1 MIHILNL
8 IKYYNTTKNALREYQ
23 IQSDMTDIEAGIN
36 QNTNA
41 LNFHKKAKAAHTAD
55 QITYGGFTVAE
66 KLKYDTSRI
75 DNLILNSD
83 GHNINEL
90 IDLRVSPIDGKTF
103 ATVQGRMIY
112 DYNYFK
118 KKIDRVVHVDDFG
131 AVADG
136 VTDCTQAFKDAIGE
150 GNVEVHFSAGTY
162 VGLIKVP
169 SNCRLIGEGQGITI
183 IKLPEETP
191 AGEWVL
197 TNATHEIGN
206 EGIHVKGI
214 SFDWNKDRQ
223 GGLRA
228 AGGIQSSCVTF
239 ANTKYLWIDDCNAI
253 NAGLHGFDITAPT
266 YDHKAQ
272 TEPDY
277 TAQGCKFVWI
287 NNCRASNYG
296 DDGITT
302 HYSEYLFINNCHCI
316 NPSGEAHEEG
326 KSNSNGIEID
336 DGTKNIWLFN
346 NYTSG
351 NSRGV
356 EVKAHKLWPAARNVH
371 ITSHV
376 SYRDTRSYDLRHIG
390 HHLANEPWSDTARDV
405 TLVNCTSIE
414 PVYNDK
420 IYRDLSPRA
429 LVISAYQRVQVLGFN
444 AIGDPTYDY
453 KDNPMIAFQ
462 YKSRKITL
470 DGLLMSGFAK
480 ASSDIYVTGGVQ
492 RTDDVIISNFHVH
505 DSAPVGI
512 AIGGGVYYVNLTN
525 GFLHTRG
532 GTTGITSPNAQ
543 TNMINVRAVG
553 YENAAIIAG
562 QKYSSVPTNIKGG
575 FRAASSSGHPL
586 TDTSAILANSGEVIA
601 KGERNLIAATSGG
614 ATTEGSRN
622 GVMFSYNSHTVGATG
637 SSLVLVS
644 KNVKN
649 SKEYSIAL
657 GHGEGAASESN
668 KKIEFDALNGTVRS
682 KGAIES
688 VSDLKDLAEYF
699 ESVDGKSIDA
709 GYLVTLEGDRIRKA
723 LQGDD
728 ILGVISKTAGVVLG
742 GAAFDWTD
750 RYLRDEFGGLVYQTI
765 KRDGKDIPVPV
776 ENPDYNPEIEYVSRE
791 NRPEW
796 HIVGLIGQVYVRIDE
811 TVQAGDKIKAKY
823 GKGTKSEDGT
833 GLKVMR
839 IKQPYTKEKG
849 YGVALVFMR

>member
-1 MIHILNL
+1 MIYLNKRHEVTPNSNLFDILDN
-8 IKYYNTTKNALREYQ
+8 NARLTEKGLN
-23 IQSDMTDIEAGIN
+23 DTV
-36 QNTNA
+36 NA
-41 LNFHKKAKAAHTAD
+41 LNFHKKAKVAHTAD
-55 QITYGGFTVAE
+55 QVTYGGFTVKSFLDFFHASYQNMIAA
-66 KLKYDTSRI
+66 K
-75 DNLILNSD
+75 D
-83 GHNINEL
+83 GEDVKEL

-103 ATVQGRMIY
+103 ATAQGRMIH

-191 AGEWVL
+191 AEEWVL
-197 TNATHEIGN
+197 TNTTHELGN
-206 EGIHVKGI
+206 EGIYVEGI
-214 SFDWNKDRQ
+214 SLDWNKDRQ

-228 AGGIQSSCVTF
+228 AGGIKSSCATF
-239 ANTKYLWIDDCNAI
+239 ANVKYLWVKDCNAI
-253 NAGLHGFDITAPT
+253 NAGLHGFDITAPS
-266 YDHKAQ
+266 YDRSA
-272 TEPDY
+272 EVYPNY
-277 TAQGCKFVWI
+277 TAQGCKYVWI
-287 NNCRASNYG
+287 DNCTASNYG

-302 HYSEYLFINNCHCI
+302 HYSEYVFINNCHCI
-316 NPSGEAHEEG
+316 NPSGEAHAEG
-326 KSNSNGIEID
+326 VSNSNGIEVD
-336 DGTKNIWLFN
+336 DGSKNVWLFN
-346 NYTSG
+346 NFTSG

-356 EVKAHKLWPAARNVH
+356 EVKAHKLWPASRNVH
-371 ITSHV
+371 ITNHV

-414 PVYNDK
+414 PVYNNNVYK
-420 IYRDLSPRA
+420 DLSPRA
-429 LVISAYQRVQVLGFN
+429 LVISAYQRVQILGFT
-444 AIGDPTYDY
+444 AIGDPSYDY
-453 KDNPMIAFQ
+453 KDSPMIVFQ

-480 ASSDIYVTGGVQ
+480 ASSDIYVTGGDQ

-512 AIGGGVYYVNLTN
+512 ALGGGVYYVNLTN

-532 GTTGITSPNAQ
+532 GTTGITSPNTQA
-543 TNMINVRAVG
+543 NMINVRAVG

-586 TDTSAILANSGEVIA
+586 TDTSVILAV
-601 KGERNLIAATSGG
+601 TGG
-614 ATTEGSRN
+614 ATAKGDRNAIIASSGGSSTESSRQAVFASN
-622 GVMFSYNSHTVGATG
+622 NSHTKGDGASRVVLASQGVVNDNNYSVRGGYADSGASTANTKWELDSMYGNILGTG
-637 SSLVLVS
+637 RV
-644 KNVKN
+644 
-649 SKEYSIAL
+649 
-657 GHGEGAASESN
+657 
-668 KKIEFDALNGTVRS
+668 
-682 KGAIES
+682 ES
-688 VSDLKDLAEYF
+688 VSDFKDYAEYF
-699 ESVDGKSIDA
+699 ESVDGKQIDS
-709 GYLVTLEGDRIRKA
+709 GYLVTLEGDKIRKA
-723 LQGDD
+723 LKGDE
-728 ILGVISKTAGVVLG
+728 ILGVISETAGVVLG
-742 GAAFDWTD
+742 GAGFYWND
-750 RYLRDEFGGLVYQTI
+750 RYLRNEFGGLIYETVDENGRQL
-765 KRDGKDIPVPV
+765 KRPK

-796 HIVGLIGQVYVRIDE
+796 HIVGLIGQVHVRIDE
-811 TVQAGDKIKAKY
+811 TVQVGDKVTAKY

-849 YGVALVFMR
+849 YGVAIVFMR